1 MAQKKPFLLRLDPA
15 IHEAMQ
21 RWADGDLRSLN
32 SQIEFVLR
40 KALADSGRLKKPESP
55 PQGVGSDGT
64 SED

>member
-1 MAQKKPFLLRLDPA
+1 MAQKKPFLLRLDPS

-21 RWADGDLRSLN
+21 RWADGELRSLN

-40 KALADSGRLKKPESP
+40 QALADAGRLKKAGGSPEGGGP
-55 PQGVGSDGT
+55 DGT